1 MPNTVNNVTP
11 HADLLKTAQAVL
23 GNAYAPYSRFQ
34 VGAAILGVDGNIYA
48 GCNVEN
54 AAYPEGQ
61 CAEASAIAAM
71 VAGGCLEIA
80 QICIVKKSTKT
91 DSAQVAPC
99 GGCRQKIN
107 EFARADT
114 PIFVHGKGGD
124 LKSYTLGA
132 LLPVAFGKQDLG
144 KKDLGEK

>member
-1 MPNTVNNVTP
+1 MPNTLNNVTP
-11 HADLLKTAQAVL
+11 HADLFKTAQAVRE
-23 GNAYAPYSRFQ
+23 NAYAPYSRFQ
-34 VGAAILGVDGNIYA
+34 VGAAILGVDGNVYA

-80 QICIVKKSTKT
+80 QILIVKKGGGR
-91 DSAQVAPC
+91 VAPC

-107 EFARADT
+107 EFAGVNT
-114 PIFVHGKGGD
+114 PIFVQGKDGD
-124 LKSYTLGA
+124 LQSYTLEE
-132 LLPVAFGKQDLG
+132 LLPIAFGKSNLDQI
-144 KKDLGEK
+144 

>member
-1 MPNTVNNVTP
+1 MTTTP
-11 HADLLKTAQAVL
+11 HADLLQTAQAVREH
-23 GNAYAPYSRFQ
+23 AYAPYSRFQ
-34 VGAAILGVDGNIYA
+34 VGAAVLGVDGNIYA

-80 QICIVKKSTKT
+80 QICIVKKSANNDDAK
-91 DSAQVAPC
+91 DGNPKVAPC

-107 EFARADT
+107 EFAGAAV
-114 PIFVHGKGGD
+114 PIFVQGKDGS
-124 LKSYTLGA
+124 LQSYTLGE
-132 LLPVAFGKQDLG
+132 LLPVAFGKTNL
-144 KKDLGEK
+144 EE